1 MKEIVHRVIDNF
13 YLVKLVDIDFEV
25 ELPGERLKIV
35 NNDAGNEDAGCQQT
49 TEQTCRST
57 SRFNIAS
64 ENDVEEFNFQH
75 TNRKT
80 LTKTVSD
87 LKILRDFFNQP
98 EINEA
103 RLIHEIPVSELSSLL
118 CRFLVSLKKKNGEDY
133 EPSCLRGII
142 CSFDRELRRKN
153 YQNRVLLMALGLLK
167 SAIR

>member
-1 MKEIVHRVIDNF
+1 M
-13 YLVKLVDIDFEV
+13 DIDFEA
-25 ELPGERLKIV
+25 ELPGKRLTIV

-49 TEQTCRST
+49 TEQTSRST
-57 SRFNIAS
+57 STFNIVS

-80 LTKTVSD
+80 LTETVSD
-87 LKILRDFFNQP
+87 LKILRGFSNQL

-133 EPSCLRGII
+133 ESSCLRSII
-142 CSFDRELRRKN
+142 CSFDREFRP
-153 YQNRVLLMALGLLK
+153 
-167 SAIR
+167 